1 MKKILIILFAIL
13 FLASCATPQTRN
25 PNVTANESAD
35 EARKQKEFVLDKY
48 IQDSAKITNVAA
60 KVRLAGTKIC
70 ENNTTLMLGLKY
82 WNIYDFPAADQSLV
96 AGKYKLGGAL
106 QVLNVATGSPAEKA
120 GFQFGDE
127 LAYMDDVVIKGGKEA
142 KKDFSKQLDGMVKT
156 NKSLNIKIWRS
167 GQEKIITVTPV
178 EACKSEIN
186 LTFDNALNAYADGNT
201 IVITKGM
208 MNFFQSE
215 EEMALVISHE
225 LAHNVMHHMDAKK
238 TNQTIG
244 MVFGILLDIG
254 AAAAGVNTNGDFTRG
269 LGNIGAGAFSVDF
282 EKEADYVGLYFMANA
297 NYKINDAALFWRRM
311 AAENPSAITLS
322 TTHPSTAER
331 FVGIEKTVD
340 EIKQKQLNKKPL
352 KPEIK
357 IKAVDKV
364 ESADAS
370 ESPSKSNLLPS
381 EYSEKTSQ
389 CKGGTISAC
398 SAILL
403 NASKDNSNVPRESLD
418 IAVSSFKGSSAL
430 NDQDKLA
437 FYDYSMSKLLKPE
450 KETAQKFLE
459 ELLAKDSQQAKLRD
473 SEDKLSNP
481 FIAFQK
487 EKKAGYCNDV
497 IKINNASLN
506 LDEKNRLKKLTA
518 KCSD

>member
-1 MKKILIILFAIL
+1 MTKKIPIFLLAI
-13 FLASCATPQTRN
+13 FLLSCATPQTRM
-25 PNVTANESAD
+25 PGVDKAETED
-35 EARKQKEFVLDKY
+35 EAKKQKMFLIDKY
-48 IQDSAKITNVAA
+48 IADSGKVTNVATRI
-60 KVRLAGTKIC
+60 KVSGTKIC
-70 ENNTTLMLGLKY
+70 EGNTSPMLGLTY
-82 WNIYDFPAADQSLV
+82 WNMYDFSKEYQSLV
-96 AGKYKLGGAL
+96 IEKYKLGGAL
-106 QVLNVATGSPAEKA
+106 QVVNVGTASPAEKA

-127 LAYMDDVVIKGGKEA
+127 LAFIDDDVIKGGKDA
-142 KKDFSKQLDGMVKT
+142 KKDFSKQLDEMVKT
-156 NKSLNIKIWRS
+156 NKPLKIKIWRS
-167 GQEKIITVTPV
+167 GQEKILTITPV
-178 EACKSEIN
+178 EACKSDIN
-186 LTFDNALNAYADGNT
+186 LTFDNALNAFADGKS
-201 IVITKGM
+201 IYITKGM

-225 LAHNVMHHMDAKK
+225 LAHNVMHHMDSKK

-244 MVFGILLDIG
+244 IIFGVLLDIG
-254 AAAAGVNTNGDFTRG
+254 AAAAGVNSQGEFTKAG
-269 LGNIGAGAFSVDF
+269 GNIGAGAFSVDF

-322 TTHPSTAER
+322 TTHPTTAER

-364 ESADAS
+364 ETADAS
-370 ESPSKSNLLPS
+370 ESSNKSNLLPS

-389 CKGGTISAC
+389 CKGGTMSAC

-403 NASKDNSNVPRESLD
+403 DASNDNSSVPGDALD
-418 IAVSSFKGSSAL
+418 AAISTFKRSSAL
-430 NDQDKLA
+430 NDQDKLV

-450 KETAQKFLE
+450 KEIAQKFLA

-487 EKKAGYCNDV
+487 EKKANYCNDLL
-497 IKINNASLN
+497 KLN
-506 LDEKNRLKKLTA
+506 DAGFNSNEKDRLKKLVS
-518 KCSD
+518 KCSN

>member
-1 MKKILIILFAIL
+1 MKKIPLLILAI
-13 FLASCATPQTRN
+13 FLLSCASPQTRM
-25 PNVTANESAD
+25 PGVDKSETED
-35 EARKQKEFVLDKY
+35 EAKKQKMFLIDKY
-48 IQDSAKITNVAA
+48 IADSGKVTNVATRI
-60 KVRLAGTKIC
+60 KVSGTKIC
-70 ENNTTLMLGLKY
+70 EGNTSPMLGLTY
-82 WNIYDFPAADQSLV
+82 WNMYDFSKEYQSLV
-96 AGKYKLGGAL
+96 AEKYKLGGAL
-106 QVLNVATGSPAEKA
+106 QVVNVGTSSPAEKA

-127 LAYMDDVVIKGGKEA
+127 LAYIDENVIKGGKDA
-142 KKDFSKQLDGMVKT
+142 KKDFSKQLDEIVKA
-156 NKSLNIKIWRS
+156 NKPLKIKIWRS
-167 GQEKIITVTPV
+167 GQEKVLTITPV
-178 EACKSEIN
+178 EACKSDIS
-186 LTFDNALNAYADGNT
+186 LTFDNSLNAFADGKN
-201 IVITKGM
+201 IFITKGM

-225 LAHNVMHHMDAKK
+225 LAHNVMHHLDSKK
-238 TNQTIG
+238 TNATIG

-254 AAAAGVNTNGDFTRG
+254 AAAAGVNTQGEFTKAG
-269 LGNIGAGAFSVDF
+269 GNIGAGAFSVDF
-282 EKEADYVGLYFMANA
+282 EKEADYVGLYFMASA

-340 EIKQKQLNKKPL
+340 EIKQKQINEKPL

-357 IKAVDKV
+357 IKAIDKV
-364 ESADAS
+364 ETADAS
-370 ESPSKSNLLPS
+370 ESSEKSNILPS

-389 CKGGTISAC
+389 CKGGTMRAC

-403 NASKDNSNVPRESLD
+403 DASKDNSSVPRD
-418 IAVSSFKGSSAL
+418 AIDTAVTSFKASSAL
-430 NDQDKLA
+430 NDQDKLV

-450 KETAQKFLE
+450 KETAQKFLA

-487 EKKAGYCNDV
+487 EKKANYCNDV
-497 IKINNASLN
+497 LKLN
-506 LDEKNRLKKLTA
+506 DAGFNSNEKDRHKKLVS
-518 KCSD
+518 KCSN